1 MYTNYIHISLL
12 LTELK
17 KLETR
22 PTTNQRSTQ
31 PPPTIITPSE
41 MFLPY
46 LKISTPPTHS
56 SPVTKRFCAQ
66 GMFFYDVKLRD
77 GWNAG
82 MLLQAT
88 RVNSMTECIQLC
100 CDEPA
105 CDFVMLKNRKCYTV
119 RCKGGDT
126 CTVEEGGNYQIS
138 FVSRQGETWFHF
150 TMCMYT
156 KIIVKE
162 SESNRITIHMV
173 HENTV

>member
-1 MYTNYIHISLL
+1 MVKSAAKQVNINYIYLSLL
-12 LTELK
+12 AIELK

-22 PTTNQRSTQ
+22 PTTRPATKQPTAQ
-31 PPPTIITPSE
+31 PPPTILTPSE

-46 LKISTPPTHS
+46 SPPPTHA

-66 GMFFYDVKLRD
+66 GMFFYDVKLRN

-88 RVNSMTECIQLC
+88 RVDSMTECIQLC

-105 CDFVMLKNRKCYTV
+105 CDFVMLKERKCYTV

-138 FVSRQGETWFHF
+138 FVSRQGKAWFHF
-150 TMCMYT
+150 SLYN
-156 KIIVKE
+156 KANY
-162 SESNRITIHMV
+162 SRILIGSYL
-173 HENTV
+173 

>member
-1 MYTNYIHISLL
+1 MSLSRGIVIHTNHIYVSLL
-12 LTELK
+12 PTELK

-22 PTTNQRSTQ
+22 PTSRPTTKQPTAQ
-31 PPPTIITPSE
+31 PPPTILTPSQ

-46 LKISTPPTHS
+46 LKISTPPTHA

-82 MLLQAT
+82 MLLQAA
-88 RVNSMTECIQLC
+88 RVNSMTECIELC

-105 CDFVMLKNRKCYTV
+105 CDFVMLKEGKCYTV

-126 CTVEEGGNYQIS
+126 CTVEEGGSYQIS
-138 FVSRQGETWFHF
+138 FVSRQGETWCHF
-150 TMCMYT
+150 PMYLFV
-156 KIIVKE
+156 I
-162 SESNRITIHMV
+162 
-173 HENTV
+173 

>member
-1 MYTNYIHISLL
+1 MSLSGDIVIYPNHIYVSLL
-12 LTELK
+12 PAELK

-22 PTTNQRSTQ
+22 PTTRPTTKQPTAQ
-31 PPPTIITPSE
+31 PPPTIKTPSE

-46 LKISTPPTHS
+46 QKISTPPTYA
-56 SPVTKRFCAQ
+56 SPITKRFCAQ

-88 RVNSMTECIQLC
+88 HVDSMTECIQLC

-105 CDFVMLKNRKCYTV
+105 CDFVMLKERKCNTV

-150 TMCMYT
+150 PMY
-156 KIIVKE
+156 IFVI
-162 SESNRITIHMV
+162 
-173 HENTV
+173 

>member
-1 MYTNYIHISLL
+1 
-12 LTELK
+12 
-17 KLETR
+17 
-22 PTTNQRSTQ
+22 
-31 PPPTIITPSE
+31 
-41 MFLPY
+41 
-46 LKISTPPTHS
+46 
-56 SPVTKRFCAQ
+56 
-66 GMFFYDVKLRD
+66 
-77 GWNAG
+77 

-173 HENTV
+173 HEYTV